1 MTTMPCLRQTA
12 SLHQPLQ
19 AEPIKSEWPQRG
31 GTTNTGGVCRVNN
44 MAIPD
49 ARHAD
54 IDALDGEGRR
64 LEAKE
69 QLGRLRMA
77 SRAGEGFDATSFDG
91 RARDTR
97 CLRGACCA
105 PDNTDARL
113 LGRLREPL
121 ATGPDEEMLVA
132 ERQPPHSPMGDAC
145 KLENTAALAHKLLH
159 TTTH

>member
-1 MTTMPCLRQTA
+1 
-12 SLHQPLQ
+12 
-19 AEPIKSEWPQRG
+19 
-31 GTTNTGGVCRVNN
+31 

-54 IDALDGEGRR
+54 IDALGGESRR

-121 ATGPDEEMLVA
+121 SLAEGSGATGPDEETLVA
-132 ERQPPHSPMGDAC
+132 ERQPSHSSMGEAC

>member
-1 MTTMPCLRQTA
+1 MNDDNAIPAAKT

-19 AEPIKSEWPQRG
+19 AEPTKNEWQRCG
-31 GTTNTGGVCRVNN
+31 GTTNTGGICRVNN

-64 LEAKE
+64 LEANE

-91 RARDTR
+91 RHTLLAR
-97 CLRGACCA
+97 
-105 PDNTDARL
+105 RL
-113 LGRLREPL
+113 LCS
-121 ATGPDEEMLVA
+121 
-132 ERQPPHSPMGDAC
+132 RQH
-145 KLENTAALAHKLLH
+145 
-159 TTTH
+159 

>member
-1 MTTMPCLRQTA
+1 MPFSAAKT

-19 AEPIKSEWPQRG
+19 AEPTKNEWSQRG

-121 ATGPDEEMLVA
+121 ATGPDEGTLVA
-132 ERQPPHSPMGDAC
+132 ERQPSHSSMGEAC